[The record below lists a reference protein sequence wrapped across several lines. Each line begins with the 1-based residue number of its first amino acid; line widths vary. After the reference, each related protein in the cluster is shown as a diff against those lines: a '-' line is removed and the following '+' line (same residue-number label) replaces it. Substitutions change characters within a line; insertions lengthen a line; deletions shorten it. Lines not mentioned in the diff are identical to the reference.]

1 MNLVLTNQGLKNE
14 PEYLITSFY
23 SDRSVYEVIR
33 VMDGTALFLEDHFG
47 RLLKSLK
54 IIGLPFH
61 ITFAGFKQ
69 SIAELVRA
77 NQKSEGNIKFVY
89 SVAGHDIHWAFTFIQ
104 HSYPSPED
112 YKSGVITDLL
122 FAERLNPNAKA
133 IQSGI
138 RDEADQM
145 IADRKLYEVLLVDR
159 DGMITEGSRSN
170 VFFVK
175 SEVFYTAPAS
185 MILEGITRQKVIE
198 CLTKLAFP
206 VVGQAVKADK
216 INLFDA
222 VFLTGTSPKVLPVR
236 AIGSRMFDVQNK
248 AVVRLID
255 SYNQM
260 IQNYIRYETTG
271 VKDS

>member
-14 PEYLITSFY
+14 PEYLITSFH

-33 VMDGTALFLEDHFG
+33 VMDGIALFLEDHFG
-47 RLLKSLK
+47 RLLKSLE
-54 IIGLPFH
+54 IIDLPFH
-61 ITFAGFKQ
+61 ITFAEFKQ
-69 SIAELVRA
+69 RIAELVRV

-89 SVAGHDIHWAFTFIQ
+89 SVVSGDIHWAFTFIQ
-104 HSYPSPED
+104 HSYPIPED
-112 YKSGVITDLL
+112 YKSGVIIDLL
-122 FAERLNPNAKA
+122 FAERLNPNAKV

-138 RDEADQM
+138 RDETDQM

-175 SEVFYTAPAS
+175 SDVFYTAPAS
-185 MILEGITRQKVIE
+185 MILEGITRHKVLE
-198 CLTKLAFP
+198 CLKELAFP
-206 VVGQAVKADK
+206 IVLQAVKANE

-222 VFLTGTSPKVLPVR
+222 AFLTGTSPKVLPIKS
-236 AIGSRMFDVQNK
+236 IGAQVFDVRNS
-248 AVVRLID
+248 AVKKLMD

-260 IQNYIRYETTG
+260 IAEYVRKEMDMG
-271 VKDS
+271 KR

>member
-14 PEYLITSFY
+14 PEYLITSFN
-23 SDRSVYEVIR
+23 SDRSVYEVILI
-33 VMDGTALFLEDHFG
+33 MDGTALFLEDHFC

-54 IIGLPFH
+54 IIDLPFR
-61 ITFAGFKQ
+61 ITFAEFKQ
-69 SIAELVRA
+69 RIAELVRI

-89 SVAGHDIHWAFTFIQ
+89 SVAGHDIHWAFAFIQ

-112 YKSGVITDLL
+112 YKSGVITDLF

-138 RDEADQM
+138 RDKADQM
-145 IADRKLYEVLLVDR
+145 IADRNLYEVLLVDR

-185 MILEGITRQKVIE
+185 MILEGITRQKVLE
-198 CLTKLAFP
+198 CLTKLVFP
-206 VVGQAVKADK
+206 VVEQAVKADE
-216 INLFDA
+216 IDQFDA
-222 VFLTGTSPKVLPVR
+222 GFLTGTSPKVLPIKS
-236 AIGSRMFDVQNK
+236 IGAQMFDVQNK
-248 AVVRLID
+248 AVVRLMD

-260 IQNYIRYETTG
+260 IQNYIRNETNLS
-271 VKDS
+271 KK